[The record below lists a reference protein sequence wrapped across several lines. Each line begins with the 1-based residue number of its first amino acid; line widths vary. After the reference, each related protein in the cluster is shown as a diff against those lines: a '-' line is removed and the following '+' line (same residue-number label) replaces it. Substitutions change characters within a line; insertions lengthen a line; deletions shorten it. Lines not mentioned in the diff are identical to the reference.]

1 MRVIKTSE
9 EYFDILD
16 QIKGGAIITIGY
28 VTGAD
33 LDVPKIKKKNPAT
46 NRMKG
51 YDDYSVFQN
60 EGENEIG
67 ALVKITSY
75 NFNYRNRRSIH
86 DHYHYEYKPA
96 VNNIRQEFGMEPM
109 KDSNGY
115 KEVMNYG
122 ENGTESYSG
131 KNEKL
136 FGNTYNPQN
145 MFKPLH
151 ISSTTYVVNNEG
163 HIVRALPNDQILP
176 YLKKKDI
183 AGISALRKM
192 GADEE
197 RIKQFIE
204 KINDLK
210 FKYANFESHSILYIV
225 GTINGEKMIYLND
238 KLQRCVNDID
248 INPQDFL
255 EIAKE
260 RYQKDLAQIQE
271 AIINQQNM
279 LKESDEYKKMI
290 ALMEKLENM

>member
-271 AIINQQNM
+271 TIINQQNM